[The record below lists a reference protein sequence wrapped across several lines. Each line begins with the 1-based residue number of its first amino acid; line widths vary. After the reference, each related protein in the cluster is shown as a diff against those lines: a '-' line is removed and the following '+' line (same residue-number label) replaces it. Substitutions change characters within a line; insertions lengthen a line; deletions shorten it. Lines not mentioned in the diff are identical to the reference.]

1 MKLRKQHHIHR
12 NKNSNEFIIIND
24 LRILNI
30 EKKNNIKEKKV
41 LWPMTLKYLIL
52 IIISLLSGKQ
62 YWLRTSKPNNLN
74 QNVLVYL

>member
-30 EKKNNIKEKKV
+30 EKKNNIEEKKV
-41 LWPMTLKYLIL
+41 L
-52 IIISLLSGKQ
+52 
-62 YWLRTSKPNNLN
+62 
-74 QNVLVYL
+74 